1 MYSCTETRP
10 EVDGCVVSAFGSG
23 RSQDMITVQENH
35 RFNRGIKAIIDR
47 DSEFSCISLLMGDQ
61 CDSRSTSPHTDSAQK
76 YASLYVN
83 RILGSI
89 TCSTYRKRNSF

>member
-23 RSQDMITVQENH
+23 RGQELVTVQENH

-47 DSEFSCISLLMGDQ
+47 DSGFSCISLLMGDK
-61 CDSRSTSPHTDSAQK
+61 CAK
-76 YASLYVN
+76 YRPAARQHHPTRTASGVLILY
-83 RILGSI
+83 
-89 TCSTYRKRNSF
+89 T

>member
-47 DSEFSCISLLMGDQ
+47 DSGFSCISLLMGDK
-61 CDSRSTSPHTDSAQK
+61 CAKYRPDSPSTSPHKDSLR
-76 YASLYVN
+76 STHLY
-83 RILGSI
+83 
-89 TCSTYRKRNSF
+89 T